1 MKSKNRFM
9 GRNGRL
15 LSPVSAAL
23 LAAVLIS
30 LLTAGCSVVFTA
42 SITGSTIDREAW
54 EENETT
60 TGIGDVIV
68 YLYTDE
74 LQWTIDYSRYTE
86 SDLLPDEL
94 NPGENPRYFAS
105 TVTGGDGS
113 FSFNG
118 LIWNQ
123 LFPQYGK
130 SGDRREV
137 YFLFYNRNYGLSQN
151 DVPAFVVSDVTNR
164 LPPFRLRPITN
175 SARIEGRVVDSSTGD
190 GVNAVN
196 IGIYVA
202 TSLSPNVYPDEP
214 DYTTATGIDGNYGVN
229 ISFHRDLGDSTAVRI
244 TARRNNYNCDDYDG
258 EPLSDSLE
266 ESPVEKDTT
275 HTASDIEIIP
285 IILTVEGQ
293 LRDTIGDPDSGLD
306 GEILWLFYDDP
317 AILGA
322 GSSPEDITSTFARP
336 VGVEDLQHGYFNFTG
351 IDTEDPEVADEN
363 KVWLYQPEAAEITAG
378 ELVGI
383 GGTTDEYTLQFF
395 GENWVVIDND

>member
-1 MKSKNRFM
+1 
-9 GRNGRL
+9 
-15 LSPVSAAL
+15 
-23 LAAVLIS
+23 
-30 LLTAGCSVVFTA
+30 GCSVVFTA
-42 SITGSTIDREAW
+42 SINGSTIDREAW
-54 EENETT
+54 EEEETT
-60 TGIGDVIV
+60 AGIADVIV

-86 SDLLPDEL
+86 NDLLPDEL
-94 NPGENPRYFAS
+94 SPGEDPRYFAS
-105 TVTGGDGS
+105 TVTGADGS

-137 YFLFYNRNYGLSQN
+137 YFLFYNRNYGFAQN

-164 LPPFRLRPITN
+164 LPPFRLRRITN
-175 SARIEGRVVDSSTGD
+175 SAGIEGQVVDSSTGE

-202 TSLSPNVYPDEP
+202 TSLAPNVYPDEP
-214 DYTTATGIDGNYGVN
+214 DYTTITGIDGNYGVN

-244 TARRNNYNCDDYDG
+244 TARRNNYNCDAYDG

-275 HTASDIEIIP
+275 YTASDIEIIP

-293 LRDTIGDPDSGLD
+293 LRDVIGDPDTGMD
-306 GEILWLFYDDP
+306 GEILWLFYDNP
-317 AILGA
+317 GILGP
-322 GSSPEDITSTFARP
+322 GTSPQDITSTFARP
-336 VGVEDLQHGYFNFTG
+336 VGVEDLQNGYFIFTE
-351 IDTEDPEVADEN
+351 IDTEEPEVADEN
-363 KVWLYQPEAAEITAG
+363 KIWLYQPEADEITAG
-378 ELVGI
+378 QLDGI
-383 GGTTDEYTLQFF
+383 GGAIDEYTLQFF